1 MRIIKAIF
9 HGLSVAGLTLI
20 ATLTILV
27 LTLTFNLTNREVVK
41 SWPVESGLYG
51 QVPNLALSLIEQE
64 NGQSF
69 DEAIDKGLLDAT
81 ELKTVLGQVFP
92 AQYWQSKVNGVL
104 DPTYDW
110 LEGKSPALAF
120 KLSLADKS
128 DELIEALG
136 DEIRTQLADAPVC
149 TSNQTNRDFDVLT
162 AKCLPRGVSPKLAA
176 ASFTDQLTKG
186 GDSPLKEAEFDSD
199 ELKLPSGLRE
209 QGPEDYARVKA
220 LSWILPALMV
230 LFVLLVGISG
240 KSLLHGFRRSGQ
252 TLFSVGIFSWLG
264 FYLSQ
269 RFLIPIR
276 IPTEDAR
283 QEAVFDQAINPF
295 VNTVVDT
302 IATTGLWVSLTVVI
316 AGILI
321 WLATFIWHKIH
332 HEPEAHIISET
343 SSKADPTLPKPVAPT
358 NSKSNSKN

>member
-9 HGLSVAGLTLI
+9 HGLSVAGLTLV

-27 LTLTFNLTNREVVK
+27 LTLTLNLTNRDVVK

-51 QVPNLALSLIEQE
+51 QVPNVALSLIEQE
-64 NGQSF
+64 NGESF
-69 DEAIDKGLLDAT
+69 DEAIDKGLLDST
-81 ELKTVLGQVFP
+81 RLKNLLSQVFP
-92 AQYWQSKVNGVL
+92 AQYWQSKVDGVL

-110 LEGKSPALAF
+110 LEGKAPALAF
-120 KLSLADKS
+120 KISLADKS
-128 DELIEALG
+128 DELVEALG
-136 DEIRTQLADAPVC
+136 DEIRTQLKDAPVC
-149 TSNQTNRDFDVLT
+149 SASQSNKDFDVLT
-162 AKCLPRGVSPKLAA
+162 AKCLPRGVSPKSAA
-176 ASFTDQLTKG
+176 ASFTDQLTKDG
-186 GDSPLKEAEFDSD
+186 KSPLKEAEFDSD

-209 QGPEDYARVKA
+209 RGPEDFARVKA
-220 LSWILPALMV
+220 LSWILPSLLV

-240 KSLLHGFRRSGQ
+240 KSLLHGFRRAGQ

-264 FYLSQ
+264 FYLAQ

-302 IATTGLWVSLTVVI
+302 ISTNGLWVSLTVVI

-321 WLATFIWHKIH
+321 WLATFIWHKVH
-332 HEPEAHIISET
+332 HEPEVKHATERSFKEE
-343 SSKADPTLPKPVAPT
+343 PTLPKPVEPKTTDKKA
-358 NSKSNSKN
+358 